1 MVVRICGENGCLYK
15 TGNTMSMKRHK
26 QSKLGV
32 VAKWKNT
39 FFEDG
44 NARGNMNP
52 MRDYQVSK
60 HS

>member
-1 MVVRICGENGCLYK
+1 MYK

-44 NARGNMNP
+44 KERGMLV
-52 MRDYQVSK
+52 QGEFGEHALS
-60 HS
+60 